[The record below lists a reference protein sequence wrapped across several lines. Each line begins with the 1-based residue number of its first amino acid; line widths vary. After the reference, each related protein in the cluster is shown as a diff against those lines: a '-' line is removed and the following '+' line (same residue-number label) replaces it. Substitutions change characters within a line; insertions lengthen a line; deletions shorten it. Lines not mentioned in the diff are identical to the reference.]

1 MLTPQEVSSKTFP
14 KAVMGGYGMAAVD
27 DFLDKLTEDY
37 TNLFQE
43 NTALK
48 NKAKQL
54 NDEIERYRKV
64 DEQMRA
70 TLLAAQEMAEK
81 TVAEAEAMRAAA
93 VKEIEEK
100 RKALMGDAEKSAKVR
115 MEELKRE
122 IADEEYRLAEKK
134 AQVDAAIAGEELRL
148 EKARTA
154 VAKFM
159 EIAKGNCQEQMK
171 ILDRLQAMVPAVPV
185 KSPARPEAK
194 AEEPQAPAPQPQ
206 AEEIPSIPEMA
217 GEASEA
223 APAPAEA
230 APAAEAPAAAAPPA
244 EEPPVKLDEDYF
256 TTPLPSMSS
265 LKERIR
271 QELHKPEVHHGTR
284 QEEKPASQEEPPVS
298 VEESIRSAMEELKV
312 DKNPPVYDDNEA
324 TRVINLNDLQFGRNY
339 KRGE

>member
-27 DFLDKLTEDY
+27 DFLDKVTEDY
-37 TNLFQE
+37 TSLFQE

-48 NKAKQL
+48 AKAKQL

-81 TVAEAEAMRAAA
+81 TIAEAEAMRDAA

-100 RKALMGDAEKSAKVR
+100 RKALMGDAEKSAKER

-122 IADEEYRLAEKK
+122 VADEEYRLAEKK

-148 EKARTA
+148 EKARAA

-185 KSPARPEAK
+185 KQPPRPEMK
-194 AEEPQAPAPQPQ
+194 AEEPQEAVPAPAVV
-206 AEEIPSIPEMA
+206 EEIPSIPEV
-217 GEASEA
+217 A
-223 APAPAEA
+223 AATVEA
-230 APAAEAPAAAAPPA
+230 APAAPAA
-244 EEPPVKLDEDYF
+244 EEPTVKLDDDFF

-265 LKERIR
+265 LKERLR
-271 QELHKPEVHHGTR
+271 QEMHKPEVKRAAR
-284 QEEKPASQEEPPVS
+284 QEEKPAPQTEPPVS
-298 VEESIRSAMEELKV
+298 VEESIRSAMAELQVENTPPAYDEE
-312 DKNPPVYDDNEA
+312 EA
-324 TRVINLNDLQFGRNY
+324 TRVINLDDLQFGRNY

>member
-37 TNLFQE
+37 TTLFQE

-54 NDEIERYRKV
+54 SDEIDRYRKV

-100 RKALMGDAEKSAKVR
+100 RAALMGDAEKSAKER
-115 MEELKRE
+115 MAELKQQM
-122 IADEEYRLAEKK
+122 ADEEYRLAEKK

-148 EKARTA
+148 EKARAA

-171 ILDRLQAMVPAVPV
+171 ILERLQAMVPAVPV
-185 KSPARPEAK
+185 KHPARPEQPK
-194 AEEPQAPAPQPQ
+194 AEEPQVSAPQ
-206 AEEIPSIPEMA
+206 EEEVPSIPEMA
-217 GEASEA
+217 AANEAVEVV
-223 APAPAEA
+223 
-230 APAAEAPAAAAPPA
+230 PAAEPAAAAPSG
-244 EEPPVKLDEDYF
+244 EESAVKLDEDFF
-256 TTPLPSMSS
+256 TTPLPSMSA
-265 LKERIR
+265 LRERVR
-271 QELHKPEVHHGTR
+271 QEMHKPEVEHAHR
-284 QEEKPASQEEPPVS
+284 EEKPAPQKEPPVS
-298 VEESIRSAMEELKV
+298 VEESIRNAMEELKV
-312 DKNPPVYDDNEA
+312 DKKPPVYDDDEA

>member
-37 TNLFQE
+37 TALFQE

-54 NDEIERYRKV
+54 SDEIDRYRKV

-81 TVAEAEAMRAAA
+81 TIAEAEAMRQAA
-93 VKEIEEK
+93 VKEVEEK
-100 RKALMGDAEKSAKVR
+100 RKALIGDAEKTAKER
-115 MEELKRE
+115 MEDLRRQ

-148 EKARTA
+148 EKARAA
-154 VAKFM
+154 VGKFM
-159 EIAKGNCQEQMK
+159 EIAKGNCQEQIK
-171 ILDRLQAMVPAVPV
+171 ILERLQAMVPAVQVKHPERPAAKEQAPKEASAPV
-185 KSPARPEAK
+185 Q
-194 AEEPQAPAPQPQ
+194 AEEIPAAVP

-217 GEASEA
+217 A
-223 APAPAEA
+223 
-230 APAAEAPAAAAPPA
+230 AAEAPAKK
-244 EEPPVKLDEDYF
+244 EEPPVQLDEDYF

-265 LKERIR
+265 LRERMR
-271 QELHKPEVHHGTR
+271 QELHKPEVSH
-284 QEEKPASQEEPPVS
+284 KKQEEPAPAKEEPS

-312 DKNPPVYDDNEA
+312 ENPAAYDDDEA

>member
-1 MLTPQEVSSKTFP
+1 MLTPQEVNSKTFP

-37 TNLFQE
+37 TSLFQE

-48 NKAKQL
+48 AKAKQL
-54 NDEIERYRKV
+54 GDEIERYRKV

-148 EKARTA
+148 EKARAA

-185 KSPARPEAK
+185 KHPARPEVETEEAQEAAPEPP
-194 AEEPQAPAPQPQ
+194 AEEVPT
-206 AEEIPSIPEMA
+206 IPEMA
-217 GEASEA
+217 GEA
-223 APAPAEA
+223 APEPVT
-230 APAAEAPAAAAPPA
+230 APPA
-244 EEPPVKLDEDYF
+244 EEEPPVKLDEDFF
-256 TTPLPSMSS
+256 TTPLPTMSS

-284 QEEKPASQEEPPVS
+284 QEEKPAPQEEPPVS

-312 DKNPPVYDDNEA
+312 ENTPPAYNDDEA
-324 TRVINLNDLQFGRNY
+324 TRVINLDDLQFGRNY

>member
-81 TVAEAEAMRAAA
+81 TVAEAEALRDAA

-100 RKALMGDAEKSAKVR
+100 RKALMGDAEKSAKER

-159 EIAKGNCQEQMK
+159 EIAKSNCQEQMK
-171 ILDRLQAMVPAVPV
+171 ILDRLQAMVPSVPVKHPPRPEVKAETPQEAVPV
-185 KSPARPEAK
+185 PA
-194 AEEPQAPAPQPQ
+194 AEE
-206 AEEIPSIPEMA
+206 EVPSIPEMVA
-217 GEASEA
+217 ATA
-223 APAPAEA
+223 APEP
-230 APAAEAPAAAAPPA
+230 AAAPPA
-244 EEPPVKLDEDYF
+244 PGAEEPQVKLDEDFF

-265 LKERIR
+265 LKERLR
-271 QELHKPEVHHGTR
+271 QEMHKPEVSRIR
-284 QEEKPASQEEPPVS
+284 QEEKPAPQEEPSVS
-298 VEESIRSAMEELKV
+298 VEESIRSAMAELKV
-312 DKNPPVYDDNEA
+312 ENTPPAYDDNEA
-324 TRVINLNDLQFGRNY
+324 TRVINLDDLQFGRNY

>member
-37 TNLFQE
+37 TTLFQE
-43 NTALK
+43 NAALK

-81 TVAEAEAMRAAA
+81 TVAEAEALRDAA

-100 RKALMGDAEKSAKVR
+100 RKALMGDAEKSAKER

-185 KSPARPEAK
+185 KTPERPAEAPK
-194 AEEPQAPAPQPQ
+194 AEEIPPVQEAAVK
-206 AEEIPSIPEMA
+206 EELPSIPEMA
-217 GEASEA
+217 
-223 APAPAEA
+223 AEA
-230 APAAEAPAAAAPPA
+230 AEVPTEAAEAP
-244 EEPPVKLDEDYF
+244 VQLDEDFF

-265 LKERIR
+265 LRERMR
-271 QELHKPEVHHGTR
+271 QEMHKPEVSKKRGEAP
-284 QEEKPASQEEPPVS
+284 QAPQAEEPS
-298 VEESIRSAMEELKV
+298 VEESIRSAMEELQV
-312 DKNPPVYDDNEA
+312 ERSVPVYDDDDAA
-324 TRVINLNDLQFGRNY
+324 TRVLNLDDLQFGRNY
-339 KRGE
+339 KKDKD

>member
-37 TNLFQE
+37 TTLFQE

-54 NDEIERYRKV
+54 SDEIDRYRKV

-100 RKALMGDAEKSAKVR
+100 RAALMGDAEKSAKER
-115 MEELKRE
+115 MAELKQQM
-122 IADEEYRLAEKK
+122 ADEEYRLAEKK

-148 EKARTA
+148 EKARAA

-171 ILDRLQAMVPAVPV
+171 ILERLQAMVPAVPV
-185 KSPARPEAK
+185 KHPARPEQPK
-194 AEEPQAPAPQPQ
+194 AEEPQVSAPQ
-206 AEEIPSIPEMA
+206 EEEVPSIPEMA
-217 GEASEA
+217 AASEA
-223 APAPAEA
+223 AETEAVPVATEPA
-230 APAAEAPAAAAPPA
+230 APSA
-244 EEPPVKLDEDYF
+244 EEPAVKLDEDFF
-256 TTPLPSMSS
+256 TTPLPSMSA
-265 LKERIR
+265 LRERVR
-271 QELHKPEVHHGTR
+271 QEMHKPEVDHHAHR
-284 QEEKPASQEEPPVS
+284 QEKPAPQEEPPVS
-298 VEESIRSAMEELKV
+298 VEESIRNAMEELKV
-312 DKNPPVYDDNEA
+312 DKKPPVYDDDEA